1 MAVSDILYTL
11 FISPLKLLFEIIFS
25 YANKLTNHPGLSI
38 IVLSLSINL
47 LVLPLYKRSDAMQ
60 EEERLMQARLQKG
73 VSHIKRVFKGDE
85 RMLILQTYY
94 RQNHYKPTYV
104 LRGATSLFLEIPFFM
119 AAYSFLSNLAML
131 SGVAFGP
138 IQDLGKPDALL
149 SVFGMHF
156 NLLPVVM
163 TVVNCISTAI
173 FTKDYPLKTKVQLYG
188 MAAFFLVFLYD
199 SPAGLVFYWTLN
211 NVFSLIKTLS
221 YRMKN
226 PKKVFSIVAQITGW
240 MLIVIGLFWFEGK
253 KQAFLLVL
261 GLALQY
267 PMAVKLLH
275 RKGFGL
281 HAGRQIMWAS
291 NSKGF
296 FMAGLF
302 MSLLT
307 GLVIPSSVIKASPLE
322 FVSHVSFYNP
332 LWYVVSSACMSFGF
346 FMIWFGVFYWLASD
360 KGKAIFE
367 WIMYVLCAAAIA
379 DYLFFGRNLGIL
391 NATLQY
397 ENGMSFRYAEI
408 LANLLVVAAV
418 TIAVSFATIKQ
429 RRMAPELLLV
439 ASLAMVGL
447 SFVNVAS
454 IHQTVDD
461 YLVSSA
467 GEADEIKI
475 PLSKKGKNIVVLM
488 LDRAAG
494 HMVPYIMNE
503 KPELKEQF
511 AGFTYYSN
519 VVSFGRNTNF
529 ASAALYGGYEYTP
542 LEINRRDTML
552 LREKQNEAL
561 KVMPVLFLNEGY
573 DVTVFDPT
581 YANYQWIPD
590 LSIYDDYPEIKRAI
604 TMGSFNGRMSERQ
617 NDKVSRMRKSRNMFC
632 YGVMKSVPLLMQST
646 LYENGSYRHLEETSE
661 NTAWED
667 FESYPEDNFQTEV
680 TPYQAHGIYSAFLD
694 AYSVLTHLCDI
705 TEIEQGDTGTFLMMS
720 NDTTHNGTM
729 LQEPDY
735 VPAWEVD
742 NTEYEMEHADRFTLD
757 GKTLHLED
765 SLSIQHYQINVAAL
779 LQLGKWFDYLREE
792 GVYDNTRIILVSD
805 HNAGIENMEELMIPI
820 EGQGELNITGFY
832 PLLMVKDFGSAG
844 EFSESTAFMTN
855 ADVPSLAAAGVI
867 DDPVNPFTGASM
879 HRDAKENGKVY
890 LFAGWQWDTAENNGC
905 TFLPANWYSVHD
917 DIWNPDNWQAEGYG
931 ILPN

>member
-1 MAVSDILYTL
+1 MAISDILYTL

-138 IQDLGKPDALL
+138 IQDLGKPDELL
-149 SVFGMHF
+149 SVFGMSF

-188 MAAFFLVFLYD
+188 MAAFFLVFLYN

-226 PKKVFSIVAQITGW
+226 PKRVFSIVAQITGW
-240 MLIVIGLFWFEGK
+240 MLIIIGLFWFEGK

-267 PMAVKLLH
+267 PAAVKLLH

-281 HAGRQIMWAS
+281 HAGKQIMLAS

-367 WIMYVLCAAAIA
+367 WIMYVLCAAAIV

-391 NATLQY
+391 NA
-397 ENGMSFRYAEI
+397 
-408 LANLLVVAAV
+408 V
-418 TIAVSFATIKQ
+418 
-429 RRMAPELLLV
+429 
-439 ASLAMVGL
+439 
-447 SFVNVAS
+447 
-454 IHQTVDD
+454 
-461 YLVSSA
+461 
-467 GEADEIKI
+467 
-475 PLSKKGKNIVVLM
+475 
-488 LDRAAG
+488 
-494 HMVPYIMNE
+494 
-503 KPELKEQF
+503 
-511 AGFTYYSN
+511 
-519 VVSFGRNTNF
+519 
-529 ASAALYGGYEYTP
+529 
-542 LEINRRDTML
+542 
-552 LREKQNEAL
+552 
-561 KVMPVLFLNEGY
+561 
-573 DVTVFDPT
+573 
-581 YANYQWIPD
+581 
-590 LSIYDDYPEIKRAI
+590 
-604 TMGSFNGRMSERQ
+604 
-617 NDKVSRMRKSRNMFC
+617 
-632 YGVMKSVPLLMQST
+632 
-646 LYENGSYRHLEETSE
+646 
-661 NTAWED
+661 
-667 FESYPEDNFQTEV
+667 
-680 TPYQAHGIYSAFLD
+680 
-694 AYSVLTHLCDI
+694 
-705 TEIEQGDTGTFLMMS
+705 
-720 NDTTHNGTM
+720 
-729 LQEPDY
+729 
-735 VPAWEVD
+735 
-742 NTEYEMEHADRFTLD
+742 
-757 GKTLHLED
+757 
-765 SLSIQHYQINVAAL
+765 
-779 LQLGKWFDYLREE
+779 
-792 GVYDNTRIILVSD
+792 
-805 HNAGIENMEELMIPI
+805 
-820 EGQGELNITGFY
+820 
-832 PLLMVKDFGSAG
+832 
-844 EFSESTAFMTN
+844 
-855 ADVPSLAAAGVI
+855 
-867 DDPVNPFTGASM
+867 
-879 HRDAKENGKVY
+879 
-890 LFAGWQWDTAENNGC
+890 
-905 TFLPANWYSVHD
+905 
-917 DIWNPDNWQAEGYG
+917 
-931 ILPN
+931 

>member
-138 IQDLGKPDALL
+138 IQDLGKPDELL
-149 SVFGMHF
+149 SVFGMSF

-226 PKKVFSIVAQITGW
+226 SKRVFSIVAQITGW
-240 MLIVIGLFWFEGK
+240 MLIIIGLFWFEGK

-267 PMAVKLLH
+267 PAAVKLLH

-281 HAGRQIMWAS
+281 HAGKQIMLAS

-367 WIMYVLCAAAIA
+367 WIMYVLCAAAIV

-397 ENGMSFRYAEI
+397 ENGMSFRYTEI
-408 LANLLVVAAV
+408 LANLLVIAAV
-418 TIAVSFATIKQ
+418 TIAVSFAAIKQ

-447 SFVNVAS
+447 SLVNVAS

-467 GEADEIKI
+467 GGADEIKI

-519 VVSFGRNTNF
+519 VVS
-529 ASAALYGGYEYTP
+529 Y
-542 LEINRRDTML
+542 
-552 LREKQNEAL
+552 
-561 KVMPVLFLNEGY
+561 
-573 DVTVFDPT
+573 
-581 YANYQWIPD
+581 
-590 LSIYDDYPEIKRAI
+590 
-604 TMGSFNGRMSERQ
+604 
-617 NDKVSRMRKSRNMFC
+617 
-632 YGVMKSVPLLMQST
+632 
-646 LYENGSYRHLEETSE
+646 
-661 NTAWED
+661 
-667 FESYPEDNFQTEV
+667 
-680 TPYQAHGIYSAFLD
+680 
-694 AYSVLTHLCDI
+694 
-705 TEIEQGDTGTFLMMS
+705 
-720 NDTTHNGTM
+720 
-729 LQEPDY
+729 
-735 VPAWEVD
+735 
-742 NTEYEMEHADRFTLD
+742 
-757 GKTLHLED
+757 
-765 SLSIQHYQINVAAL
+765 
-779 LQLGKWFDYLREE
+779 
-792 GVYDNTRIILVSD
+792 
-805 HNAGIENMEELMIPI
+805 
-820 EGQGELNITGFY
+820 
-832 PLLMVKDFGSAG
+832 
-844 EFSESTAFMTN
+844 
-855 ADVPSLAAAGVI
+855 
-867 DDPVNPFTGASM
+867 
-879 HRDAKENGKVY
+879 
-890 LFAGWQWDTAENNGC
+890 
-905 TFLPANWYSVHD
+905 
-917 DIWNPDNWQAEGYG
+917 
-931 ILPN
+931 